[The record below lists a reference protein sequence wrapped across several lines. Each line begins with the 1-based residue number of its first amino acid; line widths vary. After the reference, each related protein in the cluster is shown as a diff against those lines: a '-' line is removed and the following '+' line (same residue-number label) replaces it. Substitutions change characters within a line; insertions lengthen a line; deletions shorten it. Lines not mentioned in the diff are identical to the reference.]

1 MFVRAQCRARLAAA
15 MSRAPR
21 EVVRPEE
28 RAGGDADK
36 YYDRRV
42 TEAYTELNV
51 RTQSELTARCLDML
65 CLEGDARDAALL
77 DIGCGSGL
85 SGETLTRHGYRAWV
99 GIDASAAMLER
110 ATRGRSAPKRTADEK
125 EPPAEDERESVER
138 CGKNEDPPARGA
150 VLRGDFSQGL
160 PFRTGAFDGCVS
172 VSAAQWLC
180 AGTKSEDEPGN
191 ENADSAASRENL
203 RRFFAHL
210 RVALRPGARAALQV
224 YPRTVRET
232 GAFEAALARTEHLSG
247 TAVVAFPHKNA
258 SKKLFVCAL
267 REDDDADASRRGVP
281 PTAKETGRP
290 AFPPRCLL
298 AWPHAATCE
307 AAWYDYL
314 RARIA
319 DAGVARTT
327 GGEREDEGE
336 RGGEKH
342 AMKRATRA
350 RSDREHVAAQR
361 RALRSLRRARVAAY
375 ASRTENARLGADDS
389 STEMLAPFDAVAEGA
404 VTETV
409 DAEEE
414 IARDGSLCP
423 CARVGVVARARVVS
437 KPGAGDGA
445 RATGKPGPRTDRDA
459 RDKPPRLEDPLRLT
473 PLGAPRSVETNA
485 LFGARSNATSF
496 SRRVAVVAFQEFVLE
511 TSFGDF
517 GVFAVEAEEQTK
529 HDTHDAEG
537 EAGEADETSS
547 GRYAGFAV
555 LSRARAALGACLGGA
570 GSMVCAAVLSRS
582 SDAERGGGALGKEA
596 SQVWILWWPSRDVGG
611 KSTEPHVGF
620 CETSGL
626 HESIRGAFSKASFL
640 DDE

>member
-1 MFVRAQCRARLAAA
+1 

-51 RTQSELTARCLDML
+51 QTQSELTTRCLDML

-224 YPRTVRET
+224 YPKTVRET
-232 GAFEAALARTEHLSG
+232 AAFEAAIRRVEHLTG
-247 TAVVAFPHKNA
+247 VAVVAFPHENK
-258 SKKLFVCAL
+258 SKKLFVCA
-267 REDDDADASRRGVP
+267 RRDDD
-281 PTAKETGRP
+281 
-290 AFPPRCLL
+290 
-298 AWPHAATCE
+298 
-307 AAWYDYL
+307 
-314 RARIA
+314 
-319 DAGVARTT
+319 
-327 GGEREDEGE
+327 DEE
-336 RGGEKH
+336 
-342 AMKRATRA
+342 
-350 RSDREHVAAQR
+350 
-361 RALRSLRRARVAAY
+361 
-375 ASRTENARLGADDS
+375 
-389 STEMLAPFDAVAEGA
+389 
-404 VTETV
+404 
-409 DAEEE
+409 
-414 IARDGSLCP
+414 
-423 CARVGVVARARVVS
+423 
-437 KPGAGDGA
+437 
-445 RATGKPGPRTDRDA
+445 
-459 RDKPPRLEDPLRLT
+459 
-473 PLGAPRSVETNA
+473 
-485 LFGARSNATSF
+485 
-496 SRRVAVVAFQEFVLE
+496 
-511 TSFGDF
+511 
-517 GVFAVEAEEQTK
+517 
-529 HDTHDAEG
+529 
-537 EAGEADETSS
+537 
-547 GRYAGFAV
+547 
-555 LSRARAALGACLGGA
+555 
-570 GSMVCAAVLSRS
+570 
-582 SDAERGGGALGKEA
+582 
-596 SQVWILWWPSRDVGG
+596 
-611 KSTEPHVGF
+611 
-620 CETSGL
+620 
-626 HESIRGAFSKASFL
+626 SFL
-640 DDE
+640 ENEFF